1 MNKVNQTF
9 YNIHQQKA
17 IQILKNLTKKYSDEK
32 LINLLFSKSPNE
44 EEEKEIYLIFDEL
57 KKNVSI
63 EDLSS
68 FLFHIINGETYDTII
83 FSSEIA
89 EKKVDEALNK
99 RDNLN
104 GDTSKIYGPRV
115 NNDIQTENS
124 ETNNEEN
131 NKNLYNINKNKNSGN
146 IIRIKLNCESS
157 EKDDNDTISNIEND
171 NLQKGKKNVFGN
183 KISNSKNFDSQNRKM
198 LNKPIKKFGCNDN
211 LDILNHENNTNNILE
226 FITVNHKPQI
236 EKYNKLLRKLI
247 NTNNLNVNELFSFT
261 TLRKKSCKKIRE
273 DINGLSIIGK
283 HYLKNNKGK
292 VFFYKPICFKRMN
305 KVKFICSEGEKC
317 GSFGYF
323 NLLTKKF
330 VVKKE
335 HKLEFENHKI
345 YKVKD
350 RFFVNKLSQ
359 NKEISD
365 IQEYILLAKFE

>member
-89 EKKVDEALNK
+89 EKKVDEALSK

-171 NLQKGKKNVFGN
+171 NLQKGKKNVFSN
-183 KISNSKNFDSQNRKM
+183 KISKRKNIDSQNRKM
-198 LNKPIKKFGCNDN
+198 LNKPYKKFGCNAN
-211 LDILNHENNTNNILE
+211 
-226 FITVNHKPQI
+226 
-236 EKYNKLLRKLI
+236 
-247 NTNNLNVNELFSFT
+247 
-261 TLRKKSCKKIRE
+261 
-273 DINGLSIIGK
+273 
-283 HYLKNNKGK
+283 
-292 VFFYKPICFKRMN
+292 
-305 KVKFICSEGEKC
+305 
-317 GSFGYF
+317 
-323 NLLTKKF
+323 
-330 VVKKE
+330 
-335 HKLEFENHKI
+335 
-345 YKVKD
+345 
-350 RFFVNKLSQ
+350 
-359 NKEISD
+359 
-365 IQEYILLAKFE
+365 